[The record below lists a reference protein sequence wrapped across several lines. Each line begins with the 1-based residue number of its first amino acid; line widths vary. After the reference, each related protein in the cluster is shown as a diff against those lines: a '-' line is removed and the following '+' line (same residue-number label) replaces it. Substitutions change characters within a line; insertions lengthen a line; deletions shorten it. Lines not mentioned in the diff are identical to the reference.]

1 MKKSKQQ
8 HYGNHI
14 RLSRLQ
20 HFILLPLGLISWI
33 GSIVYF
39 VNQLSQG
46 SMDWLPVI
54 LLLLS
59 TLTLLLTFVARN
71 NGIVA
76 QDRAIRVE
84 EQLRHYLLTGQ
95 PLDSRLTL
103 RQIIALRFASDKE
116 FPALAKRAA
125 DEAMKPDTIKRAIQ
139 EWKADTHRV

>member
-1 MKKSKQQ
+1 MKESKQ

-20 HFILLPLGLISWI
+20 HYTLLPLGLFSWI

-39 VNQLSQG
+39 VIQLSQN
-46 SMDWLPVI
+46 SFEWLPFI

-59 TLTLLLTFVARN
+59 SQTLFLVFVARN
-71 NGIVA
+71 NGLVA

-95 PLDSRLTL
+95 PLDARLTL

-125 DEAMKPDTIKRAIQ
+125 DETMKPDAIKRAIQ